1 MVGQM
6 TYGKRQFEGLD
17 GAMRGLIPPFHQA
30 VQDLLLLV
38 DADSSA
44 FTSYMVGRPFGTEA
58 HIHLDHI
65 HHDKCHIYPDH
76 ITSTLSNITST
87 LNSTTSNL
95 SNITSTLS
103 NITSTL
109 SNITSI
115 LSNITSNL
123 TYITSTLTNITSIL
137 SHITSILSNI
147 TSILSNIT
155 STLTVLHPPCD
166 ISSTNFKLCARCV
179 SGAQTSASRLTDRMK
194 SDGQVRSGDV
204 LLTVDRDL
212 MFPPSRFRLR

>member
-76 ITSTLSNITST
+76 ITSTLIIS
-87 LNSTTSNL
+87 
-95 SNITSTLS
+95 
-103 NITSTL
+103 
-109 SNITSI
+109 
-115 LSNITSNL
+115 
-123 TYITSTLTNITSIL
+123 
-137 SHITSILSNI
+137 
-147 TSILSNIT
+147 
-155 STLTVLHPPCD
+155 HPPCL
-166 ISSTNFKLCARCV
+166 ISHPTCLISHPPYLI
-179 SGAQTSASRLTDRMK
+179 SH
-194 SDGQVRSGDV
+194 
-204 LLTVDRDL
+204 
-212 MFPPSRFRLR
+212 PPSLISHPSCLISHPT